1 MSFYWWNYLLL
12 EMISNVTVSMYV
24 SLYLC
29 VCVCVPTSRGCCID
43 SLRLHSSVCIWS
55 EPNEA
60 ESLAVVRHICRARE
74 WWASHFA
81 AAPRRSAHIW
91 GPCLLFA
98 QWLGTPVYPC
108 HRRSCHIC
116 CGCHLEG
123 PLDCHCSFS
132 CHPALTGSKSGWPN
146 ACFGKILL
154 TILFLFFKINLFT
167 CIPSYAIQCEY
178 SSGSVISATVI
189 TA

>member
-1 MSFYWWNYLLL
+1 MW
-12 EMISNVTVSMYV
+12 
-24 SLYLC
+24 LC
-29 VCVCVPTSRGCCID
+29 LCMCPCICVYVCVCVPTSRGCCID

-146 ACFGKILL
+146 ACFGRILL

>member
-1 MSFYWWNYLLL
+1 MYCLPCTYSKHQTEKKKEKKNPFPIMSFYWWNDLLL

-123 PLDCHCSFS
+123 LLDCHCSFS

-154 TILFLFFKINLFT
+154 TILSFF
-167 CIPSYAIQCEY
+167 
-178 SSGSVISATVI
+178 
-189 TA
+189 